1 MTEINLNKMGCV
13 QLATRGRPRPPP
25 KPAEWNSSQHPLNL
39 RSQDVC
45 LPFFIILT
53 YGTHVAD
60 VAPNIP
66 RGPLTTHSSPT
77 ESPSL
82 ERSELPSFERFE

>member
-1 MTEINLNKMGCV
+1 MRTVGDARAPAPAAES
-13 QLATRGRPRPPP
+13 GRVEFVTASI
-25 KPAEWNSSQHPLNL
+25 K
-39 RSQDVC
+39 SQDGC